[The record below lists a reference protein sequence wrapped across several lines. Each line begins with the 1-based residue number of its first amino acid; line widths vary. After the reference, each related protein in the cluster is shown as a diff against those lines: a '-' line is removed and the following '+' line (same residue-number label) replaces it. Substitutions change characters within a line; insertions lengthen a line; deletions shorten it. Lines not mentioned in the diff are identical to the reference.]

1 MMTILM
7 AVAML
12 TVLLLLSI
20 PAGIA
25 VPLSSF
31 YSYGSEANDTRLSP
45 TDDGSSSAISLP
57 ASFQFFGSYYST
69 IYVSHYII
77 YASIQPPSFSLLL
90 INKKKKTEH
99 AGRRGM
105 GGGGGVKEE

>member
-12 TVLLLLSI
+12 TVLLSI

-77 YASIQPPSFSLLL
+77 YTSIQPPCFCLLL
-90 INKKKKTEH
+90 KNKKKKTDRTCE
-99 AGRRGM
+99 R
-105 GGGGGVKEE
+105 GGGGGG

>member
-90 INKKKKTEH
+90 INNKKKRQNVQGGE
-99 AGRRGM
+99 GW
-105 GGGGGVKEE
+105 GGGGGG